1 MVSIIIPVYNVE
13 NRIRACIESV
23 LNQSYPDIELIL
35 IDDGSKDASFLICQE
50 FEKLDSRVHA
60 YTQENQGVSF
70 TRNRGIQLAKGKY
83 IQFVDSD
90 DLIESTMTETLLS
103 FLEQTDTDLAVCG
116 IVKKGEGICDE
127 IIPKKSGRVNL
138 SELNTVYPNIF
149 SNYVLYSPV
158 NKMYKKEF
166 IQTGFEKGLSFGED
180 FLFNLNYV
188 QNIQSIVFIQ
198 QSLYHYLIASD
209 SLIKQYKNSRIPV
222 AKKLYIRG
230 LEFCDEVHLS
240 KQARQD
246 LSSNFMETFI
256 YDILDFYTF
265 SDEENDKKK
274 AMLYAY
280 CQDECVQKALNI
292 ADIRRKKHK
301 MIANLI
307 RYKMYFILHV
317 LLIVQAKYRNK

>member
-23 LNQSYPDIELIL
+23 LNQSFQDFELIL
-35 IDDGSKDASFLICQE
+35 IDDGSIDASFSICQE

-90 DLIESTMTETLLS
+90 DQIDSIMTEALVSSLENANADLS
-103 FLEQTDTDLAVCG
+103 VCG
-116 IVKKGEGICDE
+116 IVKKGEAVCEE
-127 IIPKKSGRVNL
+127 ILPKVSGKVNL
-138 SELNTVYPNIF
+138 SELNAVYPDIF

-158 NKMYKKEF
+158 NKMYKKSL

-180 FLFNLNYV
+180 FLFNLNYM

-198 QSLYHYLIASD
+198 KSLYHYLIASD
-209 SLIKQYKNSRIPV
+209 SLIKQYKKSRIPV

-230 LEFCDEVHLS
+230 LEFCDEVHLLN
-240 KQARQD
+240 QARQD

-256 YDILDFYTF
+256 YDILDFYTY
-265 SDEENDKKK
+265 SNESNLKKK
-274 AMLYAY
+274 EILYSF
-280 CQDECVQKALNI
+280 CRDECVQKSLNLGQ
-292 ADIRRKKHK
+292 IRRKKHK

-307 RYKMYFILHV
+307 RCKMYYILHV
-317 LLIVQAKYRNK
+317 LLIAQAKYRNK